1 MKVFFLI
8 INCLSAALT
17 AHPVCPSEA
26 DANWNLQGH
35 IRISILCLISAG
47 NRRKFTSVFNC
58 ASLAHPCASV
68 AGYRRNSKSPCAD
81 SDNASASDGQTGRD
95 VKHWKDYFN
104 IERKNTFLERSH
116 FSSLLL
122 PGHRRKFGLFL

>member
-8 INCLSAALT
+8 INCLFAALT

-58 ASLAHPCASV
+58 ASLAHPVPDEILRALV
-68 AGYRRNSKSPCAD
+68 QIPIMHPY
-81 SDNASASDGQTGRD
+81 SDGQTGRD

-122 PGHRRKFGLFL
+122 PDTGVNLCLYFSLCP

>member
-1 MKVFFLI
+1 MKHTLVIVGAGLAG
-8 INCLSAALT
+8 LSAALT

-68 AGYRRNSKSPCAD
+68 AGFQVKFQVPLAVVIRHLHFDEPY
-81 SDNASASDGQTGRD
+81 SDF
-95 VKHWKDYFN
+95 VKHWKDCFDHN
-104 IERKNTFLERSH
+104 KKNTHFRTVVFRRER
-116 FSSLLL
+116 
-122 PGHRRKFGLFL
+122 